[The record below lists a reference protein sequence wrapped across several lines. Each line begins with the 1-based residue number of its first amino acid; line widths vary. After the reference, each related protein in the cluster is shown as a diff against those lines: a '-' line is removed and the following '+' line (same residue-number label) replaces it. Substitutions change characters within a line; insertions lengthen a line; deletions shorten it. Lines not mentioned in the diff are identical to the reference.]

1 MIKEYTIDK
10 PFATKDN
17 IRPVTI
23 AEQAEVAFWFERSEN
38 NEPVY
43 TEVSLVDPAE
53 PTKVIIR
60 MNEELER

>member
-10 PFATKDN
+10 PFAIKDN

-23 AEQAEVAFWFERSEN
+23 SEQAEVAFWFERNEN

-53 PTKVIIR
+53 PT
-60 MNEELER
+60 